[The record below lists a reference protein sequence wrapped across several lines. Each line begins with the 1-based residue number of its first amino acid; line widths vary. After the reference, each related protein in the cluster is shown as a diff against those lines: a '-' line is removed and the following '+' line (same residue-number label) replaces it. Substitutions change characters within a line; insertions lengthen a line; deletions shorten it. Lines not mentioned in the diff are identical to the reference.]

1 MFEIEDVY
9 QVEYEPESEV
19 DTEIDEKADKTG
31 KKAKNNASFSDS
43 DTDLEDVIVVAA
55 TLFEFTDIAEWADSS
70 DTEAS
75 DSGIETP
82 GAASKVQSTS
92 NDARQS
98 SDESVETIAKALK
111 CISCD
116 EPDEYLHPLMKE
128 CHSCW
133 QVENLNLFMI

>member
-1 MFEIEDVY
+1 M
-9 QVEYEPESEV
+9 
-19 DTEIDEKADKTG
+19 G
-31 KKAKNNASFSDS
+31 
-43 DTDLEDVIVVAA
+43 VVAA
-55 TLFEFTDIAEWADSS
+55 TLFELTDIAEWADSS

-82 GAASKVQSTS
+82 GVPSKEQAHSTN
-92 NDARQS
+92 NDAKQS
-98 SDESVETIAKALK
+98 SDESVEASAKILK

-133 QVENLNLFMI
+133 QKRRGNMPDIAKGLMNELCDPEDAEGFTPFMPFLERMCKNDVA

>member
-19 DTEIDEKADKTG
+19 DTEIDEKTDKKG
-31 KKAKNNASFSDS
+31 KKTKKNASFSDS

-55 TLFEFTDIAEWADSS
+55 ALFEFTDAAEWADSS

-82 GAASKVQSTS
+82 GVASKDQAVQ
-92 NDARQS
+92 NDAKQS
-98 SDESVETIAKALK
+98 SDESVETIAKVLK

-116 EPDEYLHPLMKE
+116 EPDEYLHPMMKE

-133 QVENLNLFMI
+133 QVMSKLTL

>member
-1 MFEIEDVY
+1 MG
-9 QVEYEPESEV
+9 
-19 DTEIDEKADKTG
+19 G

-98 SDESVETIAKALK
+98 SDE
-111 CISCD
+111 
-116 EPDEYLHPLMKE
+116 PDEYLHPLMKE

-133 QVENLNLFMI
+133 QKRRGNMPDRPKPR

>member
-19 DTEIDEKADKTG
+19 DTEIDEKTDKKG
-31 KKAKNNASFSDS
+31 KKAKKNASFSDS

-55 TLFEFTDIAEWADSS
+55 ALFEFTDAAEWADSS

-82 GAASKVQSTS
+82 GNASKEQAVQ
-92 NDARQS
+92 NDGRQS
-98 SDESVETIAKALK
+98 SDESVETIAKVLK

-116 EPDEYLHPLMKE
+116 EPDEYLHPMMKE

-133 QVENLNLFMI
+133 QVMSKLTL

>member
-1 MFEIEDVY
+1 MY
-9 QVEYEPESEV
+9 QVEYEPESEI
-19 DTEIDEKADKTG
+19 DTEVDEKLDKNG
-31 KKAKNNASFSDS
+31 KKAKNNVSYSDS

-55 TLFEFTDIAEWADSS
+55 TLFELTDIAEWADSS

-82 GAASKVQSTS
+82 IEQTNSAN
-92 NDARQS
+92 NDAKQS
-98 SDESVETIAKALK
+98 SDESVETSVKILK

-128 CHSCW
+128 CHRCW
-133 QVENLNLFMI
+133 QVMNLFII

>member
-1 MFEIEDVY
+1 M
-9 QVEYEPESEV
+9 
-19 DTEIDEKADKTG
+19 G
-31 KKAKNNASFSDS
+31 
-43 DTDLEDVIVVAA
+43 VVAA
-55 TLFEFTDIAEWADSS
+55 TLFELTDIAEWADSS

-82 GAASKVQSTS
+82 GVPSKERTHSTN
-92 NDARQS
+92 NDAKQS
-98 SDESVETIAKALK
+98 SDESVETSAKILK

-133 QVENLNLFMI
+133 QKRRGNMPDRPKPKRKKIAIIGDRTCVLLHCKCNCSKIYRVSLCPT